1 MTLTQEFFSKRGRQE
16 ELEGQVLLV
25 ESTEFSSHEKT
36 ACKKIHKLREEKKKA
51 KGTRV
56 GEWVEAFIHVS
67 KKQQREEEAQTAAAP
82 SGKAP
87 ASMGVCSPNPQLQGV
102 NV

>member
-1 MTLTQEFFSKRGRQE
+1 M
-16 ELEGQVLLV
+16 
-25 ESTEFSSHEKT
+25 
-36 ACKKIHKLREEKKKA
+36 
-51 KGTRV
+51 

-67 KKQQREEEAQTAAAP
+67 KKQQREEEAPTADAP